1 MKKTFDFNE
10 EILDFDSVIEKP
22 KKRNRT
28 LFAEII
34 EVEPILF

>member
-10 EILDFDSVIEKP
+10 ELLDFDSVIEKSN
-22 KKRNRT
+22 KRSRN